1 MVPTG
6 TVTDHNVYKE
16 YIVLDIEKN
25 GVINR
30 VLEQIGSWDVNLS
43 DYATVKQ
50 LSALQEQVDNLASAD
65 NSVIKSVDTE
75 KFSITSSGELKL
87 LNLPISQITD
97 LTNILNK
104 GQQTD
109 GGYHL
114 INQEEK
120 RKLDAL
126 VINEEDGDLEISTIV
141 EASKVQGLGNWI
153 TEHSTGKNYIIGLS
167 ENNFTDERAAKLD
180 NMLNIV
186 STDSSLKV
194 SEQGQLQLNNIS
206 TSQVTNLDSILNSK
220 VNTTLFSA
228 MDLRVGAT
236 EKKIKN
242 LEEAFTWE
250 ELH

>member
-25 GVINR
+25 GVISR

-50 LSALQEQVDNLASAD
+50 LSALQEQVDNLASMD
-65 NSVIKSVDTE
+65 NSIIKSVDTE

-104 GQQTD
+104 GQQTE

-126 VINEEDGDLEISTIV
+126 VINEENGDLEISATV
-141 EASKVQGLGNWI
+141 EASKVQGLDKWI
-153 TEHSTGKNYIIGLS
+153 TEHSTGKIHVIGLS
-167 ENNFTDERAAKLD
+167 ENNLTDERATKLD
-180 NMLNIV
+180 NMLGIV
-186 STDSSLKV
+186 STDSSLKIN
-194 SEQGQLQLNNIS
+194 EQGQLQLNNIS

-220 VNTTLFSA
+220 VDTTLFSA
-228 MDLRVGAT
+228 MDLRVGTT

>member
-50 LSALQEQVDNLASAD
+50 LSALQEQVDNLASMD
-65 NSVIKSVDTE
+65 NSIIKSVDTE

-126 VINEEDGDLEISTIV
+126 VISEENGDLEISATV
-141 EASKVQGLGNWI
+141 EASKVQGLDKWI
-153 TEHSTGKNYIIGLS
+153 TEHSTDKNHVIGLS
-167 ENNFTDERAAKLD
+167 ENNLTDERVTKLD
-180 NMLNIV
+180 NMLGIV
-186 STDSSLKV
+186 STDSSLKIN
-194 SEQGQLQLNNIS
+194 EQGQLQLNNIS
-206 TSQVTNLDSILNSK
+206 ISQVTNLDSILNSK